1 MLVKPSP
8 LRVLIGDVAQE
19 DARLRSILHGD
30 ELHFVRTGGE
40 MERALDA
47 RPFDLGVV
55 CLQFDESRMF
65 EALRYLRERNGARLP
80 VACIRGDSATRQTYN
95 MERYREPL
103 ASLGADALIDF
114 RAIPDGSA
122 GNDHIR
128 RLLYGCVPQD
138 ERTGKS
144 TVYTRALQSASEK
157 LGGTLGLMGALNV
170 TLGELAAWMR
180 GEDFPPYRVFM
191 AALDVAANAAGMLG
205 VPGAQKDQRPDDLR
219 AQ

>member
-1 MLVKPSP
+1 MKNPP

-19 DARLRSILHGD
+19 DARLRSILQGD

-47 RPFDLGVV
+47 RSFDLGVV

-65 EALRYLRERNGARLP
+65 ETLHYLRGRDGTRLP
-80 VACIRGDSATRQTYN
+80 VACIRGDSATRRSYS

-103 ASLGADALIDF
+103 NSLGADALIDF

-128 RLLYGCVPQD
+128 RILYGCVPNAG
-138 ERTGKS
+138 RAARS
-144 TVYTRALQSASEK
+144 TVYTRALHAASEAV
-157 LGGTLGLMGALNV
+157 GGTLALVGALGV
-170 TLGELAAWMR
+170 APAELGQWMR
-180 GEDFPPYRVFM
+180 GEEFPPYRVFM
-191 AALDVAANAAGMLG
+191 AGLDVAANAAGMLG
-205 VPGAQKDQRPDDLR
+205 ALPGAQQDKRADNLR
-219 AQ
+219 SQ